1 MKSKIIATAL
11 LVASIILVVKSLP
24 TLQIYNHVNK
34 GNSFVN
40 EEKYS
45 ESREEYEKALKIKES
60 NLIRANILKSFY
72 NEKNYEEVTKS
83 TVEEGFLKGNSYVY
97 LGDNSPEKSR
107 EFYEKALEEYKLAMK
122 KSDDINIKKNYE
134 LTLKKLEDM
143 NNQQNQQNNQEN
155 KENQDKENKD
165 KQEKN
170 NQNQNSQDSSN
181 EKKNNQEQNNS
192 QQDNQQNGNNSQ
204 NNEENKEK
212 NQSSNSEENSQEK
225 DSQNEQQDNQNNS
238 SEEEKQSQ
246 EEKSQSEESQQNS
259 GSNPQDMKEPT
270 QEEIREQEVRAIL
283 KRLEGNEKQ
292 SFKNNERVMNI
303 NSNNPSNRW

>member
-1 MKSKIIATAL
+1 MKSKIFAIAL
-11 LVASIILVVKSLP
+11 LVASIILIVKSLP

-40 EEKYS
+40 EEKYN

-72 NEKNYEEVTKS
+72 NEKNYEEVIKS

-134 LTLKKLEDM
+134 LTLKKLENI

-155 KENQDKENKD
+155 KDNQDKENKE

-170 NQNQNSQDSSN
+170 NQNQNSQDNSN
-181 EKKNNQEQNNS
+181 ENKNNQEQNNS
-192 QQDNQQNGNNSQ
+192 Q
-204 NNEENKEK
+204 NNEENQEK
-212 NQSSNSEENSQEK
+212 NQTSNIEENSQEK

-246 EEKSQSEESQQNS
+246 EKKSQSEESQQNS
-259 GSNPQDMKEPT
+259 GSNPKEMKEPT
-270 QEEIREQEVRAIL
+270 QEEIREQEARAIL

-303 NSNNPSNRW
+303 NSNNPANRW